1 MIRMVSEKSKKQDHH
16 WTPSRL
22 QNSSCSIKHRP
33 QFNLHKTS
41 KLCKSLQRC
50 YTHTPTPTVSHTHIN
65 GFISRQIHQS
75 ELETRLSRTKL
86 DSTPLNTLY
95 AWTSVLRVFQIQTP
109 PKWIRICYKSIK
121 ICPKINGNP
130 QKCFLATSLNLHNL
144 LSSYFFWQHERN
156 FTDEHLVWTNVW
168 LALPFLRVSKQN
180 CIVSKA
186 TESTALNTARII
198 LYPIS
203 VISHKINKQTSNRI
217 H

>member
-121 ICPKINGNP
+121 IRPKINGNP
-130 QKCFLATSLNLHNL
+130 QNV
-144 LSSYFFWQHERN
+144 FWQHP
-156 FTDEHLVWTNVW
+156 WTSIICCPVTFSDNMKET
-168 LALPFLRVSKQN
+168 LPMN
-180 CIVSKA
+180 
-186 TESTALNTARII
+186 I
-198 LYPIS
+198 LYERMSDSLFHFWGYPS
-203 VISHKINKQTSNRI
+203 RTVLCRRPPSPQPWTLHG
-217 H
+217 